1 MTRGPKKH
9 MKRVAA
15 PSNWML
21 DKLTGVYA
29 PRPSSGPHKLR
40 ECIPLAIL
48 LRNRLKFALTY
59 TEAKY
64 IVMQRL
70 IKVDGK
76 VRTDICFPLGLMD
89 IVSIDRV
96 GKNIRIMY
104 DTKGRFVPVQID
116 AKEAG
121 FKLCKVNKV
130 TLGAKGIP
138 TATTNDARTL
148 RYIHPDV
155 KANDTVKIDLAT
167 GKYVCYVGFS
177 VMNNDLNGNLSYNI
191 EYGEECRLFLYLG
204 RPGEA
209 FLTLGSRTDILS
221 VLDFVKCEVGNM
233 CMVTG
238 GRSQGRVGTITHF
251 ERKMGSQCIVTVRD
265 QKGATFATLMKNIF
279 VIGED
284 KPLITLP
291 KDKGIRLSNVEDRNL
306 RMKKH
311 KN

>member
-1 MTRGPKKH
+1 MARGPKKH
-9 MKRVAA
+9 LKRVAA

-89 IVSIDRV
+89 VVSIDRV

-116 AKEAG
+116 SKEAG
-121 FKLCKVNKV
+121 FKLCKVTKV
-130 TLGAKGIP
+130 ALGAKGIP

-167 GKYVCYVGFS
+167 GKV
-177 VMNNDLNGNLSYNI
+177 I
-191 EYGEECRLFLYLG
+191 
-204 RPGEA
+204 
-209 FLTLGSRTDILS
+209 
-221 VLDFVKCEVGNM
+221 DFVKCEVGNM

-251 ERKMGSQCIVTVRD
+251 ERKMGAQCIVTIRD

-279 VIGED
+279 VIGEEG
-284 KPLITLP
+284 KPLVTLP

-311 KN
+311 RN